1 YKAQVSTLS
10 GADFYQYPAG
20 GEYHKLSISY
30 RASFGSA
37 FGSLFM
43 FVVVAGTVWGGL
55 GWALR
60 VMLGGPE
67 DELAQA
73 GKA

>member
-1 YKAQVSTLS
+1 
-10 GADFYQYPAG
+10 
-20 GEYHKLSISY
+20 
-30 RASFGSA
+30 
-37 FGSLFM
+37 M